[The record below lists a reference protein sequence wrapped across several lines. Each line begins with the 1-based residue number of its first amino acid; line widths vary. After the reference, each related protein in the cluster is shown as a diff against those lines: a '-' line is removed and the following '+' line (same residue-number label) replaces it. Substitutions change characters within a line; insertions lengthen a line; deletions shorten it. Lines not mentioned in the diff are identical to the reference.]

1 MIDALGLLRRF
12 RSNERGNIA
21 LLFGL
26 TLVPV
31 VSAAGVAVD
40 YSTASNM
47 RTAIQSE
54 ADAAALDAAK
64 AAVDIHTDPA
74 HSSKTPAQRQALVDA
89 KIPQV
94 MAARKTMVDARN
106 STGGNVTFTGSWD
119 DTLKTQYKVVASINA
134 PKRFRLLSSDATTPV
149 AATAVAVMKYN
160 ALLKP
165 GKPEMIRP
173 GFNAGDYN
181 RLFAYCYN
189 KNEADPAKRRTQMTA
204 VTSNGSSG
212 SKMEVEDAEIFK
224 NVTMPECDY
233 DKGETVSWRLLN
245 IRDSRTHKPN
255 WPIDIKGTQIATY
268 YVNGAVTWS
277 VTYVDGVTTTMTTGG
292 TATGAVRETKTTE
305 VWRSDL
311 PTGLNNSSTNP
322 QTRQV
327 YNHYSDTIVNAD
339 TGLESFQF
347 TGDQMGYYAPLNMME
362 TVVCSTKDLC
372 NPDKPGSIVPKGSN
386 RTPTP
391 ATTKCEPGK
400 FLYIGFEDRPY
411 VPGRPSSDYSTWG
424 SGYWTDR
431 DYEDIT
437 FVISCPSLEITDY
450 TRSVRLMK

>member
-1 MIDALGLLRRF
+1 MSRWHNILHRF
-12 RSNERGNIA
+12 RKNERGNIV

-26 TLVPV
+26 SLVPTV
-31 VSAAGVAVD
+31 GAAGVAID
-40 YSTASNM
+40 YATASNM

-54 ADAAALDAAK
+54 ADAAALDIVK
-64 AAVDIHTDPA
+64 AAVDIHTDPTHQNKSA
-74 HSSKTPAQRQALVDA
+74 SQRQTMIDA
-89 KIPQV
+89 MIPAV
-94 MAARKTMVDARN
+94 MAARKTIVDARN
-106 STGGNVTFTGSWD
+106 STGGNVTFSGSWD
-119 DTLKTQYKVVASINA
+119 DSLKTQYKVTATIYA
-134 PKRFRLLSSDATTPV
+134 PKRFRMLSSEATMQV
-149 AATAVAVMKYN
+149 AASAVAEMKYD
-160 ALLKP
+160 AILKP

-181 RLFAYCYN
+181 RLYAYCYN
-189 KNEADPAKRRTQMTA
+189 KDEADPAKRRTQMTA
-204 VTSNGSSG
+204 VTSNGESG
-212 SKMEVEDAEIFK
+212 GKMEADDAEIFK

-245 IRDSRTHKPN
+245 IRDSRTNKPN
-255 WPIDIKGTQIATY
+255 WPTDVKGTQTATY
-268 YVNGAVTWS
+268 YANGAVTWAI
-277 VTYVDGVTTTMTTGG
+277 TYVDGVTSTVTTGG
-292 TATGAVRETKTTE
+292 TATGAVKQTKTTT
-305 VWRSDL
+305 VWRNEVPS
-311 PTGLNNSSTNP
+311 GLNNTSTNP

-327 YNHYSDTIVNAD
+327 YNHYSDTVVNAG

-362 TVVCSTKDLC
+362 TVVCNTKDLC
-372 NPDKPGSIVPKGSN
+372 NPDKPGSIVPKGDN

-411 VPGRPSSDYSTWG
+411 VPGRANWEYSSWG

-431 DYEDIT
+431 DYEDVT

-450 TRSVRLMK
+450 TRMVKLVK